1 MVAKH
6 PGRYLAP
13 VAIIVVAVAVALLV
27 RARLDTHHHPP
38 VSLPAHRQL
47 PASRDVPKA
56 KRFYVIKSGDS
67 LSTISVKTHVPIA
80 TLRALNPSIDPN
92 ALQTGQRLRLRR

>member
-13 VAIIVVAVAVALLV
+13 VAIIAVAVAVVLIV
-27 RARLDTHHHPP
+27 RARLDTHH
-38 VSLPAHRQL
+38 PAATPRTHQL
-47 PASRDVPKA
+47 PASRDVA
-56 KRFYVIKSGDS
+56 RRKRFYVVKSGDS

-80 TLRALNPSIDPN
+80 TLKALNPSVDPN
-92 ALQTGQRLRLRR
+92 ALRTGQRLRLRR

>member
-13 VAIIVVAVAVALLV
+13 VAIIAVAVAVGLIV
-27 RARLDTHHHPP
+27 RGGVDTHHAAVAPP
-38 VSLPAHRQL
+38 THRLPT
-47 PASRDVPKA
+47 SRPVA
-56 KRFYVIKSGDS
+56 RTKRFYVIKPGDS

-80 TLRALNPSIDPN
+80 TLKALNPSIDPN